1 MEQLLLQHP
10 TGLRQADLARILG
23 VHRSTVSR
31 LVPALTELFPIV
43 EEDDGRLTIDR
54 SRYLSRMKITLDEAM
69 AIYLGARLLYRHSDL
84 QNPHV
89 ESAVFKLADAIHGVA
104 PHLADDVAATARS
117 MSDDS
122 SSKSAAYIRALEAL
136 TRALAERRWVTVRY
150 QPLTAPKPT
159 TARFAPY
166 LLEPYGPGF
175 STYAIGLR
183 DPPVRVFT
191 LKVERMV
198 NVRLEPETFEVPA
211 NHDHAELLRNTWGIW
226 RPDEDGPVEVV
237 LRFSAAVAARVR
249 ESRWHKSETIQSDDA
264 GGVIW
269 RGVVGD
275 VLEISPWIRGWGKE
289 VEVLAP
295 AALRESIADDAR
307 AAAAQYR

>member
-1 MEQLLLQHP
+1 
-10 TGLRQADLARILG
+10 
-23 VHRSTVSR
+23 
-31 LVPALTELFPIV
+31 
-43 EEDDGRLTIDR
+43 
-54 SRYLSRMKITLDEAM
+54 
-69 AIYLGARLLYRHSDL
+69 
-84 QNPHV
+84 
-89 ESAVFKLADAIHGVA
+89 
-104 PHLADDVAATARS
+104 
-117 MSDDS
+117 
-122 SSKSAAYIRALEAL
+122 
-136 TRALAERRWVTVRY
+136 
-150 QPLTAPKPT
+150 
-159 TARFAPY
+159 
-166 LLEPYGPGF
+166 
-175 STYAIGLR
+175 
-183 DPPVRVFT
+183 
-191 LKVERMV
+191 MV